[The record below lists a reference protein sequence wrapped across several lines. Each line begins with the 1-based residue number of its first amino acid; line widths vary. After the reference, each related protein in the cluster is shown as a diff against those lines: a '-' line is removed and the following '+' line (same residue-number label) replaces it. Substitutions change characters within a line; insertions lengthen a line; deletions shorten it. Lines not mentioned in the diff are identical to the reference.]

1 MARAPAKRSTHSA
14 RPAAAKSGRTSGG
27 KSGGKSGRKRSAS
40 TQDDAPSSPRS
51 IWKGAISFGLVYIPV
66 SLHSATRESGIDFD
80 WLDKRSL
87 DPVGYKRINKKTGRE
102 ITKENIVKGVAYES
116 GKYVVLSEDE
126 IAAAYPRS
134 TQSIDIE
141 AFVPAGQIP
150 PVYLERPYYLAPQAK
165 GEKVYAL
172 LREALAKSGRV
183 GLARVV
189 IQTKQ
194 HMAALVPSGRMLL
207 LDLLRWDEDIRP
219 TGELNL
225 PAEGAKAAGL
235 NPRELAMA
243 ERLVEDMS
251 SDWKPE
257 DYRDIF
263 REKVMDLVHRKVKA
277 GKTATVEPI
286 EEAPPSAGADV
297 IDLTALL
304 QQSLKK
310 GRQAPASSAAG
321 KSSNGSSNGAAS
333 KTTTKAGG
341 TKAAGTKASTA
352 AAATGRRKRAA

>member
-1 MARAPAKRSTHSA
+1 MARAQASRSAKTAATRPARKRSTTTA
-14 RPAAAKSGRTSGG
+14 
-27 KSGGKSGRKRSAS
+27 
-40 TQDDAPSSPRS
+40 DDAPSSPRS
-51 IWKGAISFGLVYIPV
+51 IWKGAISFGLVHIPV
-66 SLHSATRESGIDFD
+66 SLHSATRDSGIDFD

-102 ITKENIVKGVAYES
+102 VTKENIVKGVAYED
-116 GKYVVLSEDE
+116 GKYVVLSEAE

-150 PVYLERPYYLAPQAK
+150 PVYLERPYYLAPVAK

-172 LREALAKSGRV
+172 LRETLAKSGRV

-194 HMAALVPSGRMLL
+194 HLAALVPSGRMLL

-219 TGELNL
+219 TGELSL

-235 NPRELAMA
+235 NARELAMA
-243 ERLVEDMS
+243 ERLVDDMS
-251 SDWKPE
+251 TDWKPE
-257 DYRDIF
+257 HYRDLF

-304 QQSLKK
+304 QESLKK
-310 GRQAPASSAAG
+310 GRRSPA
-321 KSSNGSSNGAAS
+321 K
-333 KTTTKAGG
+333 
-341 TKAAGTKASTA
+341 
-352 AAATGRRKRAA
+352 AATGKTPAKSASAGSSTSRPAAARRKRAA